1 MQNIQVLTTPELFN
15 LWNPT
20 AIQQEGQIILS
31 YCIAGTANVT
41 INTQAYRVVQG
52 TLITLFPQS
61 LVFTQ
66 QYSSDFQCIH
76 LVFSFQTID
85 EMILPTNYN
94 FLSVLVQQPL
104 LVLEQSDQVI
114 FEQYLTLFRQQLSL
128 VSIFQADAL
137 RYLLYSFIAHINR
150 VYQQE
155 EQVMQPSSRKDS
167 IVFQFYNLL
176 HQHYLV
182 EKSVRFYA
190 DQLKLTPKYLTTL
203 IRQRTG
209 KSISKVITELVVIK
223 AKTYLTATELPIYQI
238 AEQLHFADSTTFCR
252 YFKTYV
258 GQSPMQYRL
267 THT

>member
-1 MQNIQVLTTPELFN
+1 MPIQVLLSNDCYTLSKPIAN
-15 LWNPT
+15 H
-20 AIQQEGQIILS
+20 QDGQIVLS
-31 YCIAGTANVT
+31 YCCAGTASVT
-41 INTQAYRVVQG
+41 INDTAYVLAPG
-52 TLITLFPQS
+52 TLLTLLPQS
-61 LVFTQ
+61 LVLNQ
-66 QYSSDFQCIH
+66 EPSEDFQCVH
-76 LVFSFQTID
+76 LVFSFRDID

-94 FLSVLVQQPL
+94 FLNVLVKQPVVTLQQADQAIFDQYIL
-104 LVLEQSDQVI
+104 L
-114 FEQYLTLFRQQLSL
+114 FQQQKDK

-137 RYLLYSFIAHINR
+137 RYLLYSFIAQVNR

-155 EQVMQPSSRKDS
+155 EQAMQPSSRKDV

-209 KSISKVITELVVIK
+209 KSISKVITELVLIK
-223 AKTYLTATELPIYQI
+223 AKTYLTATDWPIYQI

-252 YFKTYV
+252 YFKTYI
-258 GQSPMQYRL
+258 GQSPMQYRDANR
-267 THT
+267 